1 MPSALVKEVEVD
13 GVPCLAV
20 VASRPL
26 AENEEVTLD
35 LGYQL
40 EVGLNP
46 YVCCVLNLPSFVEE
60 IFSLLLRWL
69 VLQNCATVA
78 LLGAGFSLAHRSQPL
93 AMSVAAAAKLFFLL
107 ASSLSTLC
115 WPSHPVLHVERGCSL

>member
-20 VASRPL
+20 VASRSL

-40 EVGLNP
+40 EVSLNP
-46 YVCCVLNLPSFVEE
+46 DVRVLCLEFSIIGLMNYSFT
-60 IFSLLLRWL
+60 LNRGGWCD
-69 VLQNCATVA
+69 QA
-78 LLGAGFSLAHRSQPL
+78 L
-93 AMSVAAAAKLFFLL
+93 
-107 ASSLSTLC
+107 
-115 WPSHPVLHVERGCSL
+115 

>member
-20 VASRPL
+20 VASRLL

-40 EVGLNP
+40 EV
-46 YVCCVLNLPSFVEE
+46 
-60 IFSLLLRWL
+60 
-69 VLQNCATVA
+69 
-78 LLGAGFSLAHRSQPL
+78 
-93 AMSVAAAAKLFFLL
+93 
-107 ASSLSTLC
+107 
-115 WPSHPVLHVERGCSL
+115 